1 MSWVLEKLYGLDPHN
16 VAPSKDTG
24 FSNPDWSAGG
34 SGDTVGGIGNKTG
47 MGGDINWTAPARQT
61 AQPTSSLVQQ
71 YGYGVDPDLQ
81 ESNTLRTHKGDY
93 QAVWHP
99 NTGTWSLQT
108 VPGTGGVN
116 VIDDENKFYN
126 LSHGDLHVGID
137 PYTGEMWY
145 QRATNL
151 GDLPSGFG
159 SDGMMAGTNFSGEAG
174 NTGATQPSEPDAP
187 SAAEAPEGTNLSS
200 GTTMTA
206 QSSAMPASSGY
217 STSAPMGLG
226 YQAQPLSSLSA
237 SANVDYAKLINSALA
252 VDVLGGML
260 TGRGMA

>member
-24 FSNPDWSAGG
+24 FSNPDWSAGS
-34 SGDTVGGIGNKTG
+34 SGDTVGGIGNTTG
-47 MGGDINWTAPARQT
+47 MGGNINWTAPVRQT

-71 YGYGVDPDLQ
+71 YGYEVDPDLQ
-81 ESNTLRTHKGDY
+81 ESNILRTHRGDY

-108 VPGTGGVN
+108 VPGSGGVN

-126 LSHGDLHVGID
+126 LSHGDLHVGIN

-151 GDLPSGFG
+151 GDLESGFG
-159 SDGMMAGTNFSGEAG
+159 PSGMMAGTNFTGENG
-174 NTGATQPSEPDAP
+174 NGGTTQPSEPDAP
-187 SAAEAPEGTNLSS
+187 TTGGVSEDQPDTSTAVSKQQMISNS
-200 GTTMTA
+200 GGG
-206 QSSAMPASSGY
+206 SFSAMDPSGLSYEAAQVPSMPSS
-217 STSAPMGLG
+217 
-226 YQAQPLSSLSA
+226 QK
-237 SANVDYAKLINSALA
+237 VDYVKMLNSMLA
-252 VDVLGGML
+252 ADVFGGMM
-260 TGRGMA
+260 TGRKV

>member
-1 MSWVLEKLYGLDPHN
+1 MSWVLDKLYGLDPHN

-24 FSNPDWSAGG
+24 FSNPDWSAGS
-34 SGDTVGGIGNKTG
+34 SGDTVGGIGNTTG
-47 MGGDINWTAPARQT
+47 MGGDINWAAPVRQT

-126 LSHGDLHVGID
+126 LSHGDLHVGIN

-151 GDLPSGFG
+151 GDLPSGFSG
-159 SDGMMAGTNFSGEAG
+159 GMMAGTNADVSQGGGGNSTGTAAQAKTTVDNVDQNATSGSTMEAQQL
-174 NTGATQPSEPDAP
+174 T
-187 SAAEAPEGTNLSS
+187 
-200 GTTMTA
+200 
-206 QSSAMPASSGY
+206 MPASSGY
-217 STSAPMGLG
+217 SPSAPMGLG

>member
-1 MSWVLEKLYGLDPHN
+1 MSIIEKLYGLDPHN
-16 VAPSKDTG
+16 VAPSKDAG

-34 SGDTVGGIGNKTG
+34 SGDTVGGIGNTTG
-47 MGGDINWTAPARQT
+47 MGGDINWTDPVRQT
-61 AQPTSSLVQQ
+61 AQATSSVVQQ
-71 YGYGVDPDLQ
+71 YGYGADPDLQ
-81 ESNTLRTHKGDY
+81 EANTLRTHKGDY

-116 VIDDENKFYN
+116 VADDENKFYN
-126 LSHGDLHVGID
+126 LSHGDLHVGIN

-151 GDLPSGFG
+151 GDLDSGFG
-159 SDGMMAGTNFSGEAG
+159 SGMMAGTNADVSQSGGGNNAGAANEADLASG
-174 NTGATQPSEPDAP
+174 DVVNEAASE
-187 SAAEAPEGTNLSS
+187 STMAAQRSTTPES
-200 GTTMTA
+200 GGY
-206 QSSAMPASSGY
+206 SASS
-217 STSAPMGLG
+217 PMQLG
-226 YQAQPLSSLSA
+226 YEAQPLSSLSA
-237 SANVDYAKLINSALA
+237 SANIDYAKLINSALA

>member
-1 MSWVLEKLYGLDPHN
+1 MSILQKLYGLDPHN
-16 VAPSKDTG
+16 VAPSKDAG

-47 MGGDINWTAPARQT
+47 MGGDINWTNPTRQT
-61 AQPTSSLVQQ
+61 AQPTSPTVQQ
-71 YGYGVDPDLQ
+71 YGYGADPDLQ

-116 VIDDENKFYN
+116 VVDNENKFYN
-126 LSHGDLHVGID
+126 LSHGDLHVGIN

-159 SDGMMAGTNFSGEAG
+159 SGGMMAGTNADVSQGG
-174 NTGATQPSEPDAP
+174 GGNNTGAANQAESTANNVDQNATSETAM
-187 SAAEAPEGTNLSS
+187 AAQ
-200 GTTMTA
+200 
-206 QSSAMPASSGY
+206 QSIVPASSGY
-217 STSAPMGLG
+217 SAAAPMQLG

-237 SANVDYAKLINSALA
+237 SGNVDYAKLINSALA

-260 TGRGMA
+260 TGRGMG

>member
-1 MSWVLEKLYGLDPHN
+1 MSIIEKLYGLDPHN
-16 VAPSKDTG
+16 VAPSKDAG

-34 SGDTVGGIGNKTG
+34 SGDTVGGIGNTTG
-47 MGGDINWTAPARQT
+47 MGGDINWTDPVRQT
-61 AQPTSSLVQQ
+61 AQATSAIVQQ
-71 YGYGVDPDLQ
+71 YGYGADPELQ
-81 ESNTLRTHKGDY
+81 EANTLRTHKGDY

-108 VPGTGGVN
+108 VPGTGGIN
-116 VIDDENKFYN
+116 VVDDENKFYN

-151 GDLPSGFG
+151 GDLDSGFG
-159 SDGMMAGTNFSGEAG
+159 GGMMAGKNFSGENG
-174 NTGATQPSEPDAP
+174 NGSTQENQQNALSADAASP
-187 SAAEAPEGTNLSS
+187 NQADTTTLAAAQQSTMPES
-200 GTTMTA
+200 G
-206 QSSAMPASSGY
+206 GY
-217 STSAPMGLG
+217 SSSAPMQLG

>member
-24 FSNPDWSAGG
+24 FSNPDWSAGS
-34 SGDTVGGIGNKTG
+34 SGDTVGGIGNTTG
-47 MGGDINWTAPARQT
+47 MGGDINWTAPVRQT

-108 VPGTGGVN
+108 VPGSGGVS

-126 LSHGDLHVGID
+126 LSHGDLHVGIN

-151 GDLPSGFG
+151 GDFKSGFG
-159 SDGMMAGTNFSGEAG
+159 SGMMAGTNFTGENG
-174 NTGATQPSEPDAP
+174 NGGTTQPSKPDAP
-187 SAAEAPEGTNLSS
+187 TTGGVSEDQSDTSTAASEQQMISNS
-200 GTTMTA
+200 GGG
-206 QSSAMPASSGY
+206 SFSAMAPTGLSYEAAQVPSMPSS
-217 STSAPMGLG
+217 
-226 YQAQPLSSLSA
+226 QK
-237 SANVDYAKLINSALA
+237 VDYVKMLNSMLA
-252 VDVLGGML
+252 ADVVGGMM
-260 TGRGMA
+260 TGRKV

>member
-24 FSNPDWSAGG
+24 FSNPDWSAGS
-34 SGDTVGGIGNKTG
+34 SGDTVGGIGNTTG
-47 MGGDINWTAPARQT
+47 MGGDINWTAPVRQT

-126 LSHGDLHVGID
+126 LSHGDLHVGIN

-159 SDGMMAGTNFSGEAG
+159 GGMMAGTNADVSQSGGGNNTATAG
-174 NTGATQPSEPDAP
+174 QTDLTSSDINQNATSGSTMGAQ
-187 SAAEAPEGTNLSS
+187 
-200 GTTMTA
+200 
-206 QSSAMPASSGY
+206 QSTMPASSGY
-217 STSAPMGLG
+217 SASAPMGLG